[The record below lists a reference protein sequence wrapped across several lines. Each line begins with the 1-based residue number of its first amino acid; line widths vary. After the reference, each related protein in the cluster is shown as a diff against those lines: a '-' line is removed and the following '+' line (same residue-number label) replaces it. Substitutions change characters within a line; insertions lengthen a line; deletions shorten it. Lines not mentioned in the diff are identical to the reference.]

1 MAKYTKKQIN
11 EIADVLHHRYIVYEK
26 DTEQDVMRSLTI
38 SKKSLAVLD
47 VASDLSY
54 YFSKLDSTFDHKKFL
69 DEVINGRHYETKG
82 FIVRRTD

>member
-11 EIADVLHHRYIVYEK
+11 EIADVLHHRYAVYEA
-26 DTEQDVMRSLTI
+26 DTSEDTLQALGI

-69 DEVINGRHYETKG
+69 DEVINGRH
-82 FIVRRTD
+82 